1 MAKRAKEG
9 VADKPLVIRA
19 FIRPAVVIERT
30 ELYRNLVDILVAMT
44 GRGERYACLNV
55 VGRGL
60 TVTLANS
67 EYDARHGAE

>member
-1 MAKRAKEG
+1 VARRAGVE

-19 FIRPAVVIERT
+19 FIKPAVVVERT
-30 ELYRNLVDILVAMT
+30 ELNKNLVDIVIAMT
-44 GRGERYACLNV
+44 GRDERYACLEI

-67 EYDARHGAE
+67 EYSARHGAE